1 MQREKLYNLHKTT
14 YFIIAPFVFKV
25 DIVLG
30 DQSFITAKTGRTKF
44 SFFKN
49 NCNELNYEN
58 CRATHAASHGVLC
71 FLLTKCIR

>member
-25 DIVLG
+25 DNVLR
-30 DQSFITAKTGRTKF
+30 DQSFITAKTGHTEF

-49 NCNELNYEN
+49 NCNILN
-58 CRATHAASHGVLC
+58 H
-71 FLLTKCIR
+71 